1 MREPVTN
8 QNQRRAG
15 MFFLAPRDI
24 PNIISI
30 LRLAA
35 VVPILYLM
43 MEDAF
48 GWALLLFAVAGI
60 SDGIDGWLAKRYQW
74 QTPLGGLLDPV
85 ADKVLLVCS
94 FLVLGA
100 LDLLPIWLVA
110 AAVLRDLIILGGA
123 LLYHYGIE
131 AVEGQPLISSK
142 LNTVVQILLVVAVI
156 TDAGPLPLP
165 DLLIDLLIWACL
177 LTVLASGIQYVWT
190 WGRRAWDHGWGH
202 D

>member
-1 MREPVTN
+1 
-8 QNQRRAG
+8 
-15 MFFLAPRDI
+15 MFFLEPRDI

-35 VVPILYLM
+35 VVPILYLL
-43 MEDAF
+43 MEHAF

-110 AAVLRDLIILGGA
+110 AAVLRDLIILAGA

-165 DLLIDLLIWACL
+165 DLLIELLIWACL
-177 LTVLASGIQYVWT
+177 LTVLASGSQYVWI
-190 WGRRAWDHGWGH
+190 WGRLAWEHGWGH